1 MLALLLKAQ
10 IIQYNFCNERGKRM
24 EKIIDAC
31 GLTCPAPVLLVKDAI
46 EQKNSQKLTVLVDN
60 PASLE
65 NVTRFL
71 GTRGYTVTHRQEG
84 GVYRLEAQCNQE
96 ISDARVEK
104 TKQNLDEVAGQK
116 VLVLVT
122 TDCLGSGD
130 DVLGA
135 KLMASYLKTIKEM
148 GTDLWQLIFVNSGV
162 KLTTESS
169 LVLKELQEYEQSG
182 VIILACGTCLEH
194 YSLMSEKKVG
204 GTTNMLDIVT
214 ATQLADKV
222 ITIS

>member
-1 MLALLLKAQ
+1 
-10 IIQYNFCNERGKRM
+10 M

-31 GLTCPAPVLLVKDAI
+31 GLTCPAPVLLVKEAV
-46 EQKNSQKLTVLVDN
+46 EQANAQELTVLVDN
-60 PASLE
+60 AASLE

-71 GTRGYTVTHRQEG
+71 STRGYSVIDSQEG
-84 GVYRLEAQCNQE
+84 GVYKLEAQCNQAT
-96 ISDARVEK
+96 SDAKVKE
-104 TKQNLDEVAGQK
+104 TTQNLDKGAGQK
-116 VLVLVT
+116 ILVLVT
-122 TDCLGSGD
+122 TDRLGSGD
-130 DVLGA
+130 DALGA

-169 LVLKELQEYEQSG
+169 LVLQELQEYEKSG
-182 VIILACGTCLEH
+182 VIILVCGTCLEH
-194 YSLMSEKKVG
+194 YSLTPEKKVG
-204 GTTNMLDIVT
+204 GTTNMLDIVS

>member
-1 MLALLLKAQ
+1 M
-10 IIQYNFCNERGKRM
+10 
-24 EKIIDAC
+24 
-31 GLTCPAPVLLVKDAI
+31 TCPAPILLVKDAI
-46 EQKNSQKLTVLVDN
+46 EQTNPQKLTVLVDN
-60 PASLE
+60 PASFE
-65 NVTRFL
+65 NVNRFL
-71 GTRGYTVTHRQEG
+71 ASKGYSVANSQDG
-84 GVYRLEAQCNQE
+84 AVYRLEAQHSQKNPDVRTDKPNE
-96 ISDARVEK
+96 
-104 TKQNLDEVAGQK
+104 NLDEQSGQR
-116 VLVLVT
+116 VMVLVT

-135 KLMASYLKTIKEM
+135 KLMTSYLKTIKEM
-148 GTDLWQLIFVNSGV
+148 GPDLWQLIFINSGV

-169 LVLKELQEYEQSG
+169 LVLKELQEYEKSG

-194 YSLMSEKKVG
+194 YGLTSERKVG

>member
-1 MLALLLKAQ
+1 MS
-10 IIQYNFCNERGKRM
+10 
-24 EKIIDAC
+24 KIIDAC
-31 GLTCPAPVLLVKDAI
+31 GMTCPAPVLLVKDVV
-46 EQKNSQKLTVLVDN
+46 EQTDAEALTVLVDN
-60 PASLE
+60 AASLE

-71 GTRGYTVTHRQEG
+71 GTRGYAVTSRQEG
-84 GVYRLEAQCNQE
+84 KMYRLEASC
-96 ISDARVEK
+96 DEK
-104 TKQNLDEVAGQK
+104 SAAVKVDKMKENLNEAVDRK

-148 GTDLWQLIFVNSGV
+148 GSELWQLVFLNSGV
-162 KLTTESS
+162 KLTTASS
-169 LVLKELQEYEQSG
+169 LVLKELQEYERSG

-194 YSLMSEKKVG
+194 YSLTSEKKVG
-204 GTTNMLDIVT
+204 STTNMLDIVT